1 MITFSVFVLL
11 SRLIRHAL
19 TSKLLGIYRDDMQ
32 LRFKPNS
39 ASWEVLVKT
48 AWAVDPRI
56 ALALV
61 ARFPGALS
69 VRTQVASM
77 VQVCLY
83 SHFHWSSVVRTD
95 FMILL

>member
-1 MITFSVFVLL
+1 
-11 SRLIRHAL
+11 
-19 TSKLLGIYRDDMQ
+19 MQ
-32 LRFKPNS
+32 LRFKPS
-39 ASWEVLVKT
+39 SESWGVHVKT

-69 VRTQVASM
+69 VRTEVASL

-83 SHFHWSSVVRTD
+83 SQFYEPI
-95 FMILL
+95 MICWFYCEPVSCNVNCYLY

>member
-1 MITFSVFVLL
+1 
-11 SRLIRHAL
+11 
-19 TSKLLGIYRDDMQ
+19 MQ

-39 ASWEVLVKT
+39 ESWGVHVKT

-69 VRTQVASM
+69 VRTEVASM
-77 VQVCLY
+77 VQVCHCSQFHKPNAACAGLKWFIASLY
-83 SHFHWSSVVRTD
+83 TVVC
-95 FMILL
+95 I